1 MNYTSNKNQMNNKN
15 LQKIVPRT
23 NEPVPVTW
31 ERLVSPL
38 LNDDVHIKC
47 DVVGNS
53 TVKQPRLH
61 LLLNVHARESETRG
75 SIAGRARAGWKL
87 RAALRLCRSVR
98 ITLTSPEE
106 TGNERKR
113 RCDRSETCAHEGK
126 AGALLS
132 RSQAAR
138 F

>member
-1 MNYTSNKNQMNNKN
+1 MNNKN

-75 SIAGRARAGWKL
+75 SIAGRARASRSATLQK
-87 RAALRLCRSVR
+87 RADHFD
-98 ITLTSPEE
+98 ITG
-106 TGNERKR
+106 GNRKR
-113 RCDRSETCAHEGK
+113 EK
-126 AGALLS
+126 ATLRQKRNL
-132 RSQAAR
+132 RP
-138 F
+138 